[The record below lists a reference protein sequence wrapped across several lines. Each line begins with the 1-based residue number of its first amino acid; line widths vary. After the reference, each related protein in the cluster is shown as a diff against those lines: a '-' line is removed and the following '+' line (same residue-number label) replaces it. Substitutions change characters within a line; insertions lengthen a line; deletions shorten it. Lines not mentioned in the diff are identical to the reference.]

1 MRLWS
6 YDTSQEAIDECIGLS
21 KGMTSKHEVFHTG
34 FNGAKLVVDAPDPA
48 NIDKKALMDA
58 TADALH
64 QLNGTIY
71 TGQDLNTSEEDM
83 AYLSS
88 LAPYVLAGL
97 ESSVDTNV
105 ATGYG
110 VFGALQGLTDGI
122 GGVAGKTFLVH
133 GTGKVG
139 GVVAK
144 LLARYGAHVLTYD
157 VFPEA
162 ADIPHCTNV
171 SSEEWRDLDFDV
183 LVPCSVSG
191 LLDEDTVQRVKCGSI
206 CGASNLPFATSKA
219 RDMAMERG
227 LLFVPES
234 ITSAGAVIIDSIE
247 AFDRPSFISSRP
259 HETYSFVRGLVR
271 EKTGAVLQHAGRKAS
286 RVNAAI
292 EEVAEEAARER
303 PAGLRFKTWIE
314 ENKEVIDRLVV
325 GDGIA
330 GAMAAWRIAK
340 AEPDTRVA
348 VLEPIEEEDFPIGET
363 WGAGQPI
370 TGAPPDVKKQC
381 NELWRE
387 LEAASSHNIRSGS
400 EAVIRISLE
409 GEHNEGNE
417 ESITPE
423 EASRVL
429 GMSLPQ
435 GMRASKFT
443 NGEVIDD
450 DGMGAMKALR
460 EVAESAGARFV
471 DAEAVADIRLLGDKA
486 RIVTSRGRVIE
497 ANSVFVAAGA
507 CSESVLEK
515 AGKVADVKGPRVVWA
530 KYAKGEM
537 EAEPL
542 GYKWVW
548 DNGATRFFGKTPRE
562 GEEVMEV
569 AVETE
574 APQEEA
580 LGRLDEFVR
589 GHFPGVGDRVRAAI
603 GGPSSQ
609 APCLGSCEGADGFVV
624 VSSSSPDM
632 ALVGG
637 EWLALRAESGE
648 APESAGQVELASS
661 DPVIPTY

>member
-1 MRLWS
+1 
-6 YDTSQEAIDECIGLS
+6 
-21 KGMTSKHEVFHTG
+21 
-34 FNGAKLVVDAPDPA
+34 
-48 NIDKKALMDA
+48 
-58 TADALH
+58 
-64 QLNGTIY
+64 
-71 TGQDLNTSEEDM
+71 
-83 AYLSS
+83 
-88 LAPYVLAGL
+88 
-97 ESSVDTNV
+97 
-105 ATGYG
+105 
-110 VFGALQGLTDGI
+110 
-122 GGVAGKTFLVH
+122 
-133 GTGKVG
+133 
-139 GVVAK
+139 
-144 LLARYGAHVLTYD
+144 
-157 VFPEA
+157 
-162 ADIPHCTNV
+162 
-171 SSEEWRDLDFDV
+171 
-183 LVPCSVSG
+183 
-191 LLDEDTVQRVKCGSI
+191 
-206 CGASNLPFATSKA
+206 
-219 RDMAMERG
+219 
-227 LLFVPES
+227 
-234 ITSAGAVIIDSIE
+234 
-247 AFDRPSFISSRP
+247 
-259 HETYSFVRGLVR
+259 
-271 EKTGAVLQHAGRKAS
+271 
-286 RVNAAI
+286 
-292 EEVAEEAARER
+292 
-303 PAGLRFKTWIE
+303 
-314 ENKEVIDRLVV
+314 VIDRLVV

-340 AEPDTRVA
+340 VEPDTHVA
-348 VLEPIEEEDFPIGET
+348 VLEPIEEEDFPIGEA

-370 TGAPPDVKKQC
+370 TGVSPDVQKQC
-381 NELWRE
+381 DELWRE
-387 LEAASSHNIRSGS
+387 LESASSQDIRSGS
-400 EAVIRISLE
+400 ETVIRLSLE

-417 ESITPE
+417 ESMTPE

-443 NGEVIDD
+443 NGEGIG
-450 DGMGAMKALR
+450 DGMGAVQALR

-471 DAEAVADIRLLGDKA
+471 DAEAVADIHLLGDKA

-515 AGKVADVKGPRVVWA
+515 AGKVAHVKGPRVVWA

-542 GYKWVW
+542 GYKWMW
-548 DNGATRFFGKTPRE
+548 DNGGTRFFGKTPRK

-589 GHFPGVGDRVRAAI
+589 AHFPGVGDRVRAAI

-648 APESAGQVELASS
+648 APDSAGHVELASS